1 MLVLIP
7 PGIVLCAGVN
17 LAIGAHHELVLD
29 LCTVDLAVGIDCFS
43 CLIARAEPQRGKLCR
58 FCSVIAVGGFV
69 RIYFNIFQTT
79 RLRTTIVFFFTCCTK
94 HPGQSTKTFGSI
106 VTFFTLS

>member
-79 RLRTTIVFFFTCCTK
+79 RLRTTIVFFLHAIQNILGSQPK
-94 HPGQSTKTFGSI
+94 HLAQSLHF
-106 VTFFTLS
+106 LL